1 MWLAFL
7 PERQRRNRRMY
18 ERHFGLAS
26 RPFPSAPQAQ
36 GYVPTPTCE
45 QARQTLSRCIERGEG
60 IGVLVGP
67 AGTGKTLLCQM
78 LALQFQGR
86 LQVAHLAGARLVTR
100 RALLQN
106 ILFELKLPYRDL
118 DEGELRLMLVD
129 HLAPRA
135 GGAAGLLLL
144 LDEAHHL
151 PLRLLEEV
159 RLLTNVVHEGQSRV
173 RLVLA
178 GGMALEERLAHPK
191 LESLHQRVAARCY
204 LQPLGRDETA
214 RYIQQQLRRVGGEA
228 ERIFPP
234 ASQAAVHTATDGI
247 PRLIHQL
254 CDHALVLA
262 SVRGHTSVEP
272 ALVEEAWAD
281 LQQLPLPLAEK
292 PAPKAADRGII
303 EFGQLDE
310 AEPVAGTIGPT
321 TLHDAAKSTAHAAL
335 AQLETITHSLAQCD
349 EPAAETVA
357 TTAGAP
363 EEFVPSA
370 ASTEVEL
377 FFDPG
382 HDPFGG
388 HWEEEEIVI
397 DHYASLEHAA
407 LPAQRVV
414 SDEGRTL
421 GAAVQARCAAAAP
434 PVAPEPPHVIPV
446 THPRPQPGHDGDDEM
461 PATIAAQADF
471 LPASDPVLPEH
482 PAPGRRRGPVSLRQL
497 VQDDRDIILVENQ
510 QRDPLPPQRPRRGE
524 YRQLFSRLR
533 AT

>member
-1 MWLAFL
+1 
-7 PERQRRNRRMY
+7 MY

-36 GYVPTPTCE
+36 TYVPTPSSE
-45 QARQTLSRCIERGEG
+45 QACQTLARCIERGEG

-67 AGTGKTLLCQM
+67 AGTGKTLLCQV

-86 LQVAHLAGARLVTR
+86 FQVAHLAGARLVTR

-106 ILFELKLPYRDL
+106 ILYELKLPYRER

-135 GGAAGLLLL
+135 GGPAGLLML
-144 LDEAHHL
+144 LDEAHTL

-159 RLLTNVVHEGQSRV
+159 RLLTNLVHEGQSRV

-178 GGMALEERLAHPK
+178 GGMALEERLGHPK
-191 LESLHQRVAARCY
+191 LESLHQRIAARCY

-214 RYIQQQLRRVGGEA
+214 RYIEEQLRRAGGEA
-228 ERIFPP
+228 ARIIPP
-234 ASQAAVHTATDGI
+234 ASQVAIHTATDGI
-247 PRLIHQL
+247 PRLINQL
-254 CDHALVLA
+254 CDHALLLA
-262 SVRGHTSVEP
+262 SVRGSTTVDT

-292 PAPKAADRGII
+292 PTPTAAQRGIV
-303 EFGQLDE
+303 EFGQLDD

-321 TLHDAAKSTAHAAL
+321 TPVAAADGPASAAMSQLDTITHAL
-335 AQLETITHSLAQCD
+335 AQYE
-349 EPAAETVA
+349 EPAEQSVA
-357 TTAGAP
+357 TTASSSD
-363 EEFVPSA
+363 EFVPSA

-397 DHYASLEHAA
+397 DRYASLEQAA
-407 LPAQRVV
+407 LRTQRVV
-414 SDEGRTL
+414 SEEGRSL
-421 GAAVQARCAAAAP
+421 GAAVRTHFATAAATAP
-434 PVAPEPPHVIPV
+434 ASPEPPRVIPV
-446 THPRPQPGHDGDDEM
+446 VHPRPQPGHEGDDEM
-461 PATIAAQADF
+461 PATIAASADF
-471 LPASDPVLPEH
+471 HPASDPVLPEH
-482 PAPGRRRGPVSLRQL
+482 PAPRSRRGPLSLRQL
-497 VQDDRDIILVENQ
+497 AQDDRDIIFVEESQ
-510 QRDPLPPQRPRRGE
+510 QHDPVPPQRPRRGE

>member
-1 MWLAFL
+1 
-7 PERQRRNRRMY
+7 MY

-26 RPFPSAPQAQ
+26 RPFPSAPQAA
-36 GYVPTPTCE
+36 GYVPTPSCE
-45 QARQTLSRCIERGEG
+45 QARQTLSRCVERGEG

-67 AGTGKTLLCQM
+67 AGTGKTLLCQV
-78 LALQFQGR
+78 LASQFQGR
-86 LQVAHLAGARLVTR
+86 FQVAHLAGARLVTR

-106 ILFELKLPYRDL
+106 ILFELKLPYREL

-129 HLAPRA
+129 HLVPRA
-135 GGAAGLLLL
+135 GGPAGLLLL
-144 LDEAHHL
+144 LDEAHTL

-191 LESLHQRVAARCY
+191 LESLHQRIAARCY

-214 RYIQQQLRRVGGEA
+214 RYIQQQLLRVGGEA
-228 ERIFPP
+228 ERIIPP
-234 ASQAAVHTATDGI
+234 AAQAAIHTATDGI
-247 PRLIHQL
+247 PRLINQL
-254 CDHALVLA
+254 CDHALLLA
-262 SVRGHTSVEP
+262 AVRGSTAVDP

-281 LQQLPLPLAEK
+281 LQQLPLPVAEK
-292 PAPKAADRGII
+292 PAQTATPPGII
-303 EFGQLDE
+303 EFGQLDDP
-310 AEPVAGTIGPT
+310 EPVAGTIGP
-321 TLHDAAKSTAHAAL
+321 AAHVAAGNAAAHAAM
-335 AQLETITHSLAQCD
+335 AQLDTITQSLARFD
-349 EPAAETVA
+349 EPAEDVVA
-357 TTAGAP
+357 TAASP
-363 EEFVPSA
+363 SDAFVPCA

-397 DHYASLEHAA
+397 DRYASLEQAA
-407 LPAQRVV
+407 LRTQRVV
-414 SDEGRTL
+414 SQEGRAL
-421 GAAVQARCAAAAP
+421 GAAVQTRFEAATSP
-434 PVAPEPPHVIPV
+434 PSVPPEPPRVIPV
-446 THPRPQPGHDGDDEM
+446 VHPRPQPGRDGDDEM

-471 LPASDPVLPEH
+471 HPASDPVLPEH
-482 PAPGRRRGPVSLRQL
+482 PAPGRRRGPLSLRQL
-497 VQDDRDIILVENQ
+497 AQDDRDIILVEPQ
-510 QRDPLPPQRPRRGE
+510 EDDPLPPRPRRGE